1 MAMKIKIKD
10 IMKKLFL
17 LPLILLAPNDHTTK
31 DVSAS
36 TPIWKHSHFKVPH
49 KKVFEMDTSKVGVE
63 KTSKYRCQNGTY
75 DFEYIIRPNSKRW
88 RKLQDGTLNTSPIDK
103 GNFYKGKLLYTNRSI
118 TPHTLATFRR
128 KPVSKEDMINLT
140 IEEAID
146 IYRYDFWERRMQGHK
161 MIVQNPILLDIIF
174 NAICSSNG
182 LKHLREVIQEM
193 GGNVNIS
200 NKEMSDA
207 EIELFN
213 NLICDI
219 EHEQEFY
226 KRFFV
231 KRKNYYALR
240 SKKFKGIVKWCED
253 YPENI

>member
-1 MAMKIKIKD
+1 MKIKLKD

-17 LPLILLAPNDHTTK
+17 LPLILITPHNHTTK
-31 DVSAS
+31 EVSAS
-36 TPIWKHSHFKVPH
+36 FFEWKRLPFKVQY
-49 KKVFEMDTSKVGVE
+49 KKIFEIDTSMVEAE
-63 KTSKYRCQNGTY
+63 KTWKYRNLNGTY

-118 TPHTLATFRR
+118 TPNTLAAFRR
-128 KPVSKEDMINLT
+128 KSITKEDMIDLT
-140 IEEAID
+140 MEEAIN
-146 IYRYDFWERRMQGHK
+146 IYKKDFWGRRMQGHK

-182 LKHLREVIQEM
+182 LKHLRETIKEM

-200 NKEMSDA
+200 NKEVSDA

-213 NLICDI
+213 NLICNI

-226 KRFFV
+226 NRFFN
-231 KRKNYYALR
+231 KRKKYYLQR
-240 SKKFKGIVKWCED
+240 SKKFKGIAKWCED